1 MTTNNKI
8 MLPSI
13 PNESEAINLK
23 NEYHLTACNSK
34 NEVADVTEK

>member
-1 MTTNNKI
+1 MTINKKI
-8 MLPSI
+8 TLPLI
-13 PNESEAINLK
+13 PNELEAINFK